1 MPTLPLLRRLAP
13 VLVAPLLLGSAA
25 CGDVSSRGALPAE
38 TVTAPSVTHTRLP
51 DGKVVGPGGKPV
63 APPTTTP
70 PVVPS
75 SPPTPA
81 TPPTPAPGATTT
93 TPAAPTSSRPAV
105 TRATFDQVAFD
116 YLEERKGVY
125 GFVASDLTTG
135 QTVEH
140 HPEQRCQTASLV
152 KLDVLL
158 TLLLRRQDDGGPSSS
173 ERALARRMIVSSDNE
188 ATTKLWGIVG
198 ADAGV
203 RRANKTFGLTETE
216 PGARWTWG
224 MTTTTAPDQ
233 IRLLRNLVKDGPLT
247 RESRDYALGL
257 MSDVEEYQAWGI
269 SAANPKRE
277 AALKNGWLP
286 IDEGWVVTSAGRVR
300 TAGGH
305 DVLMAAVSCHGRS
318 QEHSVES
325 IEHLASL
332 AATALDQK

>member
-1 MPTLPLLRRLAP
+1 MFPTSSRRRLAP
-13 VLVAPLLLGSAA
+13 VLTAALLLGPTA
-25 CGDVSSRGALPAE
+25 CGDVGSRGAQPAV
-38 TVTAPSVTHTRLP
+38 TMTAPSVTHTRLP
-51 DGKVVGPGGKPV
+51 DGTVLGPGGRPV
-63 APPTTTP
+63 GPPATTPPGPAAPSATTTP
-70 PVVPS
+70 
-75 SPPTPA
+75 T
-81 TPPTPAPGATTT
+81 ATTT
-93 TPAAPTSSRPAV
+93 TAARTPSPPAV
-105 TRATFDQVAFD
+105 TRATFDQVAYA
-116 YLEERKGVY
+116 YLQGRKGVY

-158 TLLLRRQDDGGPSSS
+158 TLLLKRQDDGGPSSS

-233 IRLLRNLVKDGPLT
+233 IRLLRNLVKDDGPLT

-257 MSDVEEYQAWGI
+257 MSDVEDYQAWGI
-269 SAANPKRE
+269 SAANPRHE

-305 DVLMAAVSCHGRS
+305 DVLMAAVSCQGRS
-318 QEHSVES
+318 QEHGVES

-332 AATALDQK
+332 AAVALDQK